1 MQINWHGLACFRLLT
16 KEASVVIDPFDASVG
31 LKPPHFSSDLLLMTS
46 DRPGHSN
53 AAAVSGQSFR
63 IDGPGEFEVKGVFV
77 WGHGVDNPNDG
88 QRRTTVYVLE
98 AEDITLAHLGD
109 LNVVLNESQL
119 DRLEGVDVLL
129 IPVGGH
135 GVLDSKKAVELISEI
150 EPRIV
155 IPMYYHQPGLKAAL
169 DPVAK
174 FAKEMG
180 VKETEPVDKI
190 RLVKRELPQEET
202 KVIILKP

>member
-1 MQINWHGLACFRLLT
+1 MQITWHGLACFRLLT
-16 KEASVVIDPFDASVG
+16 KAASVVIDPFDASVG
-31 LKPPHFSSDLLLMTS
+31 LKPPHFSSDLLVMTS
-46 DRPGHSN
+46 DRPSHGN
-53 AAAVSGQSFR
+53 ASAVAGTPFR
-63 IDGPGEFEVKGVFV
+63 IDGPGEFEVKGVFI

-88 QRRTTVYVLE
+88 ARRTTVYVIE
-98 AEDITLAHLGD
+98 SEDITLAHLGD

-135 GVLDSKKAVELISEI
+135 GVLDAKKAVELISEI

-155 IPMYYHQPGLKAAL
+155 IPMYYHQPGLKTTL

-180 VKETEPVDKI
+180 VKEAEPVEKI
-190 RLVKRELPQEET
+190 RLAKRDLPQDET
-202 KVIILKP
+202 KVIILQS